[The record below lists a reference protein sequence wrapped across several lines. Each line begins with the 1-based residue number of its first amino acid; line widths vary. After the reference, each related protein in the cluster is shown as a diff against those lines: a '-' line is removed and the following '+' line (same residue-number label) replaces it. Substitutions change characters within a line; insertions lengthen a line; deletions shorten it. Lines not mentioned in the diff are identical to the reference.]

1 VKAIRLLHLVG
12 YRGNSAEFPENTLP
26 ALRSAIAL
34 GVRFIELDV
43 HLSADG
49 VPMVC
54 DEHQLARVTGD
65 DDADTTISGAQMS
78 ALDVSQTNRFGERF
92 LGTLIPTL
100 TTALRLLEGRPEI
113 TVFVV
118 LGRASVA
125 RFGHDQVIS
134 QVVRALKPFRSRCV
148 LVSKDLATIHT
159 ARTRAE
165 YPIGWMIPAYDSHTR
180 LKYEA
185 FKPEYL
191 FCERV
196 LLPASGPLWR
206 GPWRWAVSGVSDL
219 NTALELANRGADFV
233 VTRDVRSL
241 GEAMRT
247 HAAARAAHTASMA
260 TANAVSR
267 AEGISRADVVPLGT
281 RENSESV
288 IRADVS
294 QRVNPAVRADTAP
307 RANPIARSDAATRT
321 NFTLRVDTTPSSS
334 PPPVRVNA
342 AARANP
348 PTVRLDTVPR
358 AGADADSDTYTYT
371 YSDTDDERH
380 RITMAVEA

>member
-1 VKAIRLLHLVG
+1 MSILNRLSSGACISVKAMRLLHLVG

-43 HLSADG
+43 HLSGDG

-65 DDADTTISGAQMS
+65 DDSDMSGAQMS

-92 LGTLIPTL
+92 LGTLIPSL

-148 LVSKDLATIHT
+148 LVSKDLATVHT

-165 YPIGWMIPAYDSHTR
+165 YPVGWVIPAYDSRTR

-191 FCERV
+191 FCDRA
-196 LLPASGPLWR
+196 LLPARGPLWR
-206 GPWRWAVSGVSDL
+206 GPWRWAVSDVSDL
-219 NTALELANRGADFV
+219 NTALEFANRGADFV
-233 VTRDVRSL
+233 VTRNVRAL
-241 GEAMRT
+241 GEAMRA

-267 AEGISRADVVPLGT
+267 ADGISRAEVIARATQANEETIVR
-281 RENSESV
+281 REIS
-288 IRADVS
+288 
-294 QRVNPAVRADTAP
+294 P
-307 RANPIARSDAATRT
+307 RATPPVRT
-321 NFTLRVDTTPSSS
+321 DTTP
-334 PPPVRVNA
+334 
-342 AARANP
+342 RA
-348 PTVRLDTVPR
+348 TITE
-358 AGADADSDTYTYT
+358 TYTA
-371 YSDTDDERH
+371 DMDDERH

>member
-165 YPIGWMIPAYDSHTR
+165 YPVGWVIPAYDSHTR

-191 FCERV
+191 FCDRA
-196 LLPASGPLWR
+196 LLPSSGPLWR
-206 GPWRWAVSGVSDL
+206 GPWRWAVSDVSDL
-219 NTALELANRGADFV
+219 NIALELANRGADFV
-233 VTRDVRSL
+233 VTRNVRSL
-241 GEAMRT
+241 GEAMRA
-247 HAAARAAHTASMA
+247 HAAARAAHTASLA

-267 AEGISRADVVPLGT
+267 AEGISRAEVIA
-281 RENSESV
+281 RANRANSESV
-288 IRADVS
+288 IRSDISPRA
-294 QRVNPAVRADTAP
+294 NPPIRTDIAPRATPPVRTDIAP
-307 RANPIARSDAATRT
+307 RANPPLRTDIAP
-321 NFTLRVDTTPSSS
+321 RVT
-334 PPPVRVNA
+334 A
-342 AARANP
+342 AAE
-348 PTVRLDTVPR
+348 
-358 AGADADSDTYTYT
+358 TYTYT
-371 YSDTDDERH
+371 YTEMDDERH

>member
-1 VKAIRLLHLVG
+1 
-12 YRGNSAEFPENTLP
+12 
-26 ALRSAIAL
+26 
-34 GVRFIELDV
+34 
-43 HLSADG
+43 
-49 VPMVC
+49 
-54 DEHQLARVTGD
+54 
-65 DDADTTISGAQMS
+65 
-78 ALDVSQTNRFGERF
+78 
-92 LGTLIPTL
+92 L

-165 YPIGWMIPAYDSHTR
+165 YPVGWMIPACDSHTR

-191 FCERV
+191 FCDRA

-206 GPWRWAVSGVSDL
+206 GPWRWAVSDVSDL

-233 VTRDVRSL
+233 VTRNVRSL
-241 GEAMRT
+241 GEAMRA

-267 AEGISRADVVPLGT
+267 AEGISRAEVT
-281 RENSESV
+281 AHAARANSESV
-288 IRADVS
+288 IRS
-294 QRVNPAVRADTAP
+294 EISP
-307 RANPIARSDAATRT
+307 RANP
-321 NFTLRVDTTPSSS
+321 
-334 PPPVRVNA
+334 PVRRDIAPRVA
-342 AARANP
+342 AAAE
-348 PTVRLDTVPR
+348 
-358 AGADADSDTYTYT
+358 TYTYT
-371 YSDTDDERH
+371 YTEMDDERH

>member
-1 VKAIRLLHLVG
+1 MKLLHLVG
-12 YRGNSAEFPENTLP
+12 YRGNSAEFPDNTLP

-43 HLSADG
+43 HLSGDG

-54 DEHQLARVTGD
+54 DEHQLARVTGND
-65 DDADTTISGAQMS
+65 DTDMSGAQIS
-78 ALDVSQTNRFGERF
+78 TLDVSQTNRFGEKF

-113 TVFVV
+113 TVFVT

-165 YPIGWMIPAYDSHTR
+165 YPVGWEIAAHDTHTR

-191 FCERV
+191 FCDRAT
-196 LLPASGPLWR
+196 LPASGPLWR
-206 GPWRWAVSGVSDL
+206 GPWRWAVSNVSDL
-219 NTALELANRGADFV
+219 PMALELANRGADFV
-233 VTRDVRSL
+233 VTRNVRAL
-241 GEAMRT
+241 GEAMRA

-267 AEGISRADVVPLGT
+267 SEGISREDVAALAARTNDESATRPEMLPRATAPLRT
-281 RENSESV
+281 
-288 IRADVS
+288 
-294 QRVNPAVRADTAP
+294 DTAP
-307 RANPIARSDAATRT
+307 RVNSDA
-321 NFTLRVDTTPSSS
+321 
-334 PPPVRVNA
+334 
-342 AARANP
+342 
-348 PTVRLDTVPR
+348 
-358 AGADADSDTYTYT
+358 Y
-371 YSDTDDERH
+371 TDDERH
-380 RITMAVEA
+380 RITMAAEA

>member
-1 VKAIRLLHLVG
+1 MRLLHLVG

-43 HLSADG
+43 HLSGDG

-65 DDADTTISGAQMS
+65 DDSDMSGAQMS

-92 LGTLIPTL
+92 LGTLIPSL

-134 QVVRALKPFRSRCV
+134 QVVRAMRPFRSRCV

-165 YPIGWMIPAYDSHTR
+165 YPVGWIIPAHDSHTR

-191 FCERV
+191 FCDRA

-206 GPWRWAVSGVSDL
+206 GPWRWAVSDVSDL

-233 VTRDVRSL
+233 VTRNVRSL
-241 GEAMRT
+241 GEAMRA

-267 AEGISRADVVPLGT
+267 AEGISRAEVIA
-281 RENSESV
+281 RANRANEESV
-288 IRADVS
+288 TRREISPRAS
-294 QRVNPAVRADTAP
+294 PPVRTDTAP
-307 RANPIARSDAATRT
+307 RVTAEAYTVDAY
-321 NFTLRVDTTPSSS
+321 NVDELHS
-334 PPPVRVNA
+334 
-342 AARANP
+342 
-348 PTVRLDTVPR
+348 
-358 AGADADSDTYTYT
+358 
-371 YSDTDDERH
+371 
-380 RITMAVEA
+380 ITMAVEA

>member
-1 VKAIRLLHLVG
+1 MRLLHLVG

-54 DEHQLARVTGD
+54 NEHQLARVTGADAETD
-65 DDADTTISGAQMS
+65 DLSGAQMQ
-78 ALDVSQTNRFGERF
+78 ALDVSQTNIFGDKF

-134 QVVRALKPFRSRCV
+134 QVIRAMRPFRSRCV
-148 LVSKDLATIHT
+148 LVSKDLATVHR
-159 ARTRAE
+159 ARTRAD
-165 YPIGWMIPAYDSHTR
+165 YPVGWILNSYDSHTQ
-180 LKYEA
+180 LKIEA
-185 FKPEYL
+185 FKPEYI
-191 FCERV
+191 FCDLE
-196 LLPASGPLWR
+196 LLPVGKPLWR
-206 GPWRWAVSGVSDL
+206 GPWRWAISHVSDL

-233 VTRDVRSL
+233 VTRNVRSL
-241 GEAMRT
+241 GEAMRA
-247 HAAARAAHTASMA
+247 HAAARAAHIASIT

-267 AEGISRADVVPLGT
+267 IDGISRAEVIAHVTEANEEAVVR
-281 RENSESV
+281 RE
-288 IRADVS
+288 VS
-294 QRVNPAVRADTAP
+294 
-307 RANPIARSDAATRT
+307 S
-321 NFTLRVDTTPSSS
+321 
-334 PPPVRVNA
+334 
-342 AARANP
+342 RANP
-348 PTVRLDTVPR
+348 PIRTDAAPR
-358 AGADADSDTYTYT
+358 ATNEVYTVEFDHDSHYLTV
-371 YSDTDDERH
+371 
-380 RITMAVEA
+380 AAEA

>member
-1 VKAIRLLHLVG
+1 MKATRLLHLVG
-12 YRGNSAEFPENTLP
+12 HRGNSAEFPENTLP

-78 ALDVSQTNRFGERF
+78 ALDVSQTNRFGEKF
-92 LGTLIPTL
+92 LGTLIPSL
-100 TTALRLLEGRPEI
+100 TTALRLLQGRPEI

-148 LVSKDLATIHT
+148 LVSKDLATMHT

-165 YPIGWMIPAYDSHTR
+165 YPVGWVIPAYDSHTR

-191 FCERV
+191 FCDRA

-206 GPWRWAVSGVSDL
+206 GPWRWVVSDVSDL
-219 NTALELANRGADFV
+219 NIALELAKRGADFV
-233 VTRDVRSL
+233 VTRNVRSL
-241 GEAMRT
+241 GEAMRA
-247 HAAARAAHTASMA
+247 HAAARAGAQIGTVTAPSA
-260 TANAVSR
+260 DPLL
-267 AEGISRADVVPLGT
+267 RADMALG
-281 RENSESV
+281 V
-288 IRADVS
+288 
-294 QRVNPAVRADTAP
+294 
-307 RANPIARSDAATRT
+307 
-321 NFTLRVDTTPSSS
+321 
-334 PPPVRVNA
+334 
-342 AARANP
+342 
-348 PTVRLDTVPR
+348 TVP
-358 AGADADSDTYTYT
+358 GDTYTYIYT
-371 YSDTDDERH
+371 DTGTDDECH

>member
-1 VKAIRLLHLVG
+1 MKAIRLLHLVG

-206 GPWRWAVSGVSDL
+206 GPWRWAVSDVSDL

-233 VTRDVRSL
+233 VTRNVRSL
-241 GEAMRT
+241 GEAMRA

-267 AEGISRADVVPLGT
+267 AEGISRADVVPLAT
-281 RENSESV
+281 RENSE

-294 QRVNPAVRADTAP
+294 QRANPPVRMDTAP
-307 RANPIARSDAATRT
+307 RANLAARADTTARANPTIRTDAAPRA
-321 NFTLRVDTTPSSS
+321 NP
-334 PPPVRVNA
+334 PPPVR
-342 AARANP
+342 
-348 PTVRLDTVPR
+348 LDTGPR
-358 AGADADSDTYTYT
+358 AAVKADADADTYTYT

-380 RITMAVEA
+380 RVTMAVEA

>member
-1 VKAIRLLHLVG
+1 VQLYSVTAQQRPQTNTGATRRHRGDCRQRVYTQSTFVCACIPVKAMRLLHLVG

-34 GVRFIELDV
+34 GIRFIELDV
-43 HLSADG
+43 HLSGDG

-65 DDADTTISGAQMS
+65 DDSDMSGAQMS

-92 LGTLIPTL
+92 LGTLIPSL

-134 QVVRALKPFRSRCV
+134 QVVRAMRPFRSRCV

-165 YPIGWMIPAYDSHTR
+165 YPVGWIIPAHDSHTR

-191 FCERV
+191 FCDRA

-206 GPWRWAVSGVSDL
+206 GPWRWAVSEVSDL

-233 VTRDVRSL
+233 VTRNVRSL
-241 GEAMRT
+241 GEAMRA

-267 AEGISRADVVPLGT
+267 AEGISRAEVIA
-281 RENSESV
+281 RANRANEESV
-288 IRADVS
+288 TRREISPRVS
-294 QRVNPAVRADTAP
+294 PPVRTDTAP
-307 RANPIARSDAATRT
+307 RVAVEAYTVDAY
-321 NFTLRVDTTPSSS
+321 NVDELHS
-334 PPPVRVNA
+334 
-342 AARANP
+342 
-348 PTVRLDTVPR
+348 
-358 AGADADSDTYTYT
+358 
-371 YSDTDDERH
+371 
-380 RITMAVEA
+380 ITMAVEA